1 MGTPNWA
8 HLVATGRAKGHNVP
22 WTAEEAAARAKGV
35 PADLVR
41 KGILTVDAEPEPEP
55 EEEPKPKAKKK

>member
-8 HLVATGRAKGHNVP
+8 HLVTTGRAKAVGVP
-22 WTAEEAAARAKGV
+22 WTEEEAKARAAGV

-41 KGILTVDAEPEPEP
+41 KGILSLEKT
-55 EEEPKPKAKKK
+55 EEPKEKPEAKAKKK

>member
-8 HLVATGRAKGHNVP
+8 RLVTTGRAKAVGVP
-22 WTAEEAAARAKGV
+22 WTEEEANARAAGV

-41 KGILTVDAEPEPEP
+41 KGILSLEQ
-55 EEEPKPKAKKK
+55 EEPKEKPEAKAKKTK